1 MSMFGGGSFGG
12 FTLGLDGN
20 LGRVTPSGAQAI
32 QPTAGTVMQPR
43 SGGGVLDWITGISGI
58 ASDWYKTTQAVDVA
72 NEQIRAGQYPTAIGQ
87 NGQLSGT
94 ANISSA
100 QQFGSSS
107 FSPGMLFA
115 IAIVVV
121 IVMLLKK

>member
-12 FTLGLDGN
+12 FTMGLDGN

-32 QPTAGTVMQPR
+32 QPTAGTVMQSR
-43 SGGGVLDWITGISGI
+43 SGSVLDWITGLSGV
-58 ASDWYKTTQAVDVA
+58 ASDWYKTTQAVDIA